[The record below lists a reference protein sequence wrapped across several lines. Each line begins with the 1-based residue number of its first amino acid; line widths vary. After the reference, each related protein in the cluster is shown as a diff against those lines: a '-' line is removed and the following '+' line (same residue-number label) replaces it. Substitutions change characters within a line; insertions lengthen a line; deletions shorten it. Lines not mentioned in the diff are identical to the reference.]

1 MCNTSVIPEAFL
13 YYFFIPALFICS
25 IFPQFP
31 FFQLSVFPGFSVS
44 PLHGALL
51 CGATVLYCGLSGV
64 GVCLVNATAQQ
75 VRGHLADQ
83 GGVRESVSISLC
95 THTVNVCG
103 CNAGS
108 EKAHAGTRGVCN
120 NTGGTPQDSTH

>member
-1 MCNTSVIPEAFL
+1 M
-13 YYFFIPALFICS
+13 
-25 IFPQFP
+25 
-31 FFQLSVFPGFSVS
+31 
-44 PLHGALL
+44 
-51 CGATVLYCGLSGV
+51 LYCGLSGV

-120 NTGGTPQDSTH
+120 NTGGTPQEQHALVLLHFYIVVSSVCSKLHQACINRFNEVI

>member
-1 MCNTSVIPEAFL
+1 M
-13 YYFFIPALFICS
+13 
-25 IFPQFP
+25 
-31 FFQLSVFPGFSVS
+31 
-44 PLHGALL
+44 
-51 CGATVLYCGLSGV
+51 LYCGLSGV

-120 NTGGTPQDSTH
+120 NTGGTPQDSTHSFHCIFTSLSLVCVTNIIKRVLIDLMR